1 MILESVCGATVEGG
15 AIRGDPQG
23 QPQRWAVGAE
33 AVEVGVVMHGM
44 YRFVMRACAVAAA
57 GVALGMGMVAAAG
70 ASDGGGVT
78 IRPGAL
84 RPAGA
89 VAGRGGALRAALG
102 SSPAEATVPYNWVQ
116 RSPSV
121 SPSGFYD
128 SAMVYDP
135 ARQVSVLFGGYGG
148 GQWDNQTWE
157 WDGTNWTQ
165 RFPATSPSPRVS
177 DMVYDSFRH
186 VTVLFGGD
194 SQNVLL
200 NDTWEWDG
208 NNWTQMSPAT
218 SPPNRGG
225 APMAYDSVRHVT
237 VLFGGGGNSR
247 NLNDTW
253 EWDGSNWTERHPATS
268 PPARTRFCIAYDSAR
283 HRTVLFG
290 GQSDST
296 FYNDTWEWDGNN
308 WTQMSP
314 ATSPPARSTCSMVYD
329 SARHVMVMFGGNDS
343 IGNLLNDTWEWDGS
357 NWTQLHPATSPPPRT
372 LFAMS
377 YDSGRAVTVMF
388 GGVGTVCCS
397 LDDTWELG
405 TAATKLSINRT
416 QGSFNDPITVTG
428 AGFGPGELVHVY
440 NDATTSSP
448 IYTAVTDNNT
458 GSFVINR
465 RVVAQAYGS
474 HTLIAVGQTSQ
485 RQGSTTF
492 FMKASLGLRPAE
504 GVTGQTVG
512 VTGHGYGASETVE
525 LRWNRPTGPIL
536 RRDVTNSQG
545 TLYSFFIV
553 PKSATPGPHLVYA
566 TGTQTRARVIAKFT
580 VSPRNR
586 SITPKALLGP
596 GLRATQAR

>member
-1 MILESVCGATVEGG
+1 
-15 AIRGDPQG
+15 
-23 QPQRWAVGAE
+23 
-33 AVEVGVVMHGM
+33 MHGM

-57 GVALGMGMVAAAG
+57 GAALGMGMVAAAG

-78 IRPGAL
+78 IRPGAS

-102 SSPAEATVPYNWVQ
+102 LSAAEAKVPYNWVK

-128 SAMVYDP
+128 SAMVYDS
-135 ARQVSVLFGGYGG
+135 ARHVSVLFGGYGG

-157 WDGTNWTQ
+157 WDGSNWTQ
-165 RFPATSPSPRVS
+165 MRPATSPSPRAGIHS
-177 DMVYDSFRH
+177 PEMVYDSFRH

-194 SQNVLL
+194 SEDTNL
-200 NDTWEWDG
+200 NDTWEWNG
-208 NNWTQMSPAT
+208 NNWTQMHPAT
-218 SPPNRGG
+218 SPPVRSG
-225 APMAYDSVRHVT
+225 AVMAYDWVSHVT
-237 VLFGGGGNSR
+237 VLFGGNGNS
-247 NLNDTW
+247 
-253 EWDGSNWTERHPATS
+253 GK
-268 PPARTRFCIAYDSAR
+268 
-283 HRTVLFG
+283 
-290 GQSDST
+290 
-296 FYNDTWEWDGNN
+296 
-308 WTQMSP
+308 
-314 ATSPPARSTCSMVYD
+314 
-329 SARHVMVMFGGNDS
+329 
-343 IGNLLNDTWEWDGS
+343 LLNDTWEWDGS
-357 NWTQLHPATSPPPRT
+357 NWTQMHPATSPPAR
-372 LFAMS
+372 FSASMA
-377 YDSGRAVTVMF
+377 YDSALHEMVLFGGQNASGGVYNDTWEWDGNNWTKMTPATSPSARVNQVMADDSVRHVMVMFGGSACYECSHLFGDTWEWDGSNWTQLYPATVPPARALQSMAYDSERGVTVMF

-397 LDDTWELG
+397 LDDTWELE
-405 TAATKLSINRT
+405 TALTPANLSINRAR
-416 QGSFNDPITVTG
+416 GSFNAPITITG
-428 AGFGPGELVHVY
+428 TGFGPSELVNIY

-474 HTLIAVGQTSQ
+474 HALIAVGQTSQ

-536 RRDVTNSQG
+536 RRDVTDSQG
-545 TLYSFFIV
+545 ALYSFFIV
-553 PKSATPGPHLVYA
+553 PKGAMPGPHLVYA

-596 GLRATQAR
+596 ALRATQAR